1 MHDAF
6 VREHELQLKAAGLL
20 EEEKMV
26 NDCGRPIR
34 EQEILVSVLAC
45 HYPMEEMEQII
56 SRYDD
61 KTDPH
66 LCFFVKTGYQYEEG
80 LEWLECLR
88 ELVTRVSNRW
98 GMSRCP
104 QLNVFYPKTPLLL
117 QSKQKSG
124 HIITV
129 SHYPGQ
135 TVLVKLLV
143 EQVSLVLKAI
153 PNHFPWIATY
163 ALDNFFLL
171 TRSVRTEFSVFF
183 PFLGTEH

>member
-88 ELVTRVSNRW
+88 ELVTRVSNW
-98 GMSRCP
+98 VGNEQVPTTKCLLP
-104 QLNVFYPKTPLLL
+104 QDTLASPIKTE
-117 QSKQKSG
+117 
-124 HIITV
+124 V
-129 SHYPGQ
+129 RSHYHSVPLSRANSFGQ
-135 TVLVKLLV
+135 AAGGTSLL
-143 EQVSLVLKAI
+143 S
-153 PNHFPWIATY
+153 T
-163 ALDNFFLL
+163 
-171 TRSVRTEFSVFF
+171 
-183 PFLGTEH
+183 